1 MMKKNWFIVCGLTLM
16 CASMSFGQSLDTLV
30 ERAVNNLVVARTT
43 AITVRI
49 EAITLRD
56 SQTVSSLSSRL
67 RDLVNY
73 YAGKNGKYRVT
84 VPPPETPP
92 AKRGAPSVRPNNLDQ
107 GRINGSYS
115 LLGNE
120 VEVMLSLI
128 LDANNQ
134 QIAIDKFSIPLAE
147 LERLGLKILPDNIE
161 SQEEALER
169 ETLLTPTPVAAE
181 IPVAQTP
188 MAAETPVVQTP
199 VAAEMPA
206 TQTPVVQ
213 MPVAV
218 KNGFVLQVWPDHDS
232 RVYYDGEQM
241 TLRLWAD
248 HDCYFIVY
256 HIDVNQVRQ
265 VLFPNQYDRGSNFL
279 KADTVK
285 TIPIEGSRFDICEP
299 FGEERILVIAS
310 EENFTIPPAEHIPQT
325 VSRGLIDTSRDSV
338 KRGVA
343 VRPAALVAEAM
354 FSFTVLP
361 K

>member
-1 MMKKNWFIVCGLTLM
+1 MMKKNWFIVCGLTLV
-16 CASMSFGQSLDTLV
+16 CASMNFGLSLDTLV

-56 SQTVSSLSSRL
+56 SQTVSSLSGRL

-120 VEVMLSLI
+120 VEVILALI
-128 LDANNQ
+128 LDTNNQ

-161 SQEEALER
+161 TQEEALEW
-169 ETLLTPTPVAAE
+169 EALLTPTLVAQTPAPTPVAAE
-181 IPVAQTP
+181 IPTTPTPVAQTP
-188 MAAETPVVQTP
+188 AAVIN
-199 VAAEMPA
+199 A
-206 TQTPVVQ
+206 
-213 MPVAV
+213 
-218 KNGFVLQVWPDHDS
+218 FVLQVWADHDS

-241 TLRLWAD
+241 TIRLWAD

-285 TIPIEGSRFDICEP
+285 TIPAEGSRFDICEP

-310 EENFTIPPAEHIPQT
+310 DENFTIPPAERIPQT
-325 VSRGLIDTSRDSV
+325 VSRGLIDASRDSV

-343 VRPAALVAEAM
+343 VKPAALAAEAM

>member
-1 MMKKNWFIVCGLTLM
+1 MMKKNWFIVCGLTLV
-16 CASMSFGQSLDTLV
+16 CASMNFGLSLDTLV

-56 SQTVSSLSSRL
+56 SQTVSSLSGRL

-120 VEVMLSLI
+120 VEVILALI
-128 LDANNQ
+128 LDTNNQ

-161 SQEEALER
+161 TQEEALEW
-169 ETLLTPTPVAAE
+169 EALLTPTL
-181 IPVAQTP
+181 VAQTP
-188 MAAETPVVQTP
+188 AAVIN
-199 VAAEMPA
+199 A
-206 TQTPVVQ
+206 
-213 MPVAV
+213 
-218 KNGFVLQVWPDHDS
+218 FVLQVWADHDS

-241 TLRLWAD
+241 TIRLWAD

-285 TIPIEGSRFDICEP
+285 TIPAEGSRFDICEP

-310 EENFTIPPAEHIPQT
+310 DENFTIPPAERIPQT
-325 VSRGLIDTSRDSV
+325 VSRGLIDASRDSV

-343 VRPAALVAEAM
+343 VKPAALAAEAM